1 MSISMFV
8 KKGNKLQID
17 VFVYET
23 EEGVEAT
30 TEKQEVPQNVTAE
43 VVSFTFRR
51 PNYADSNALLRQ
63 FQGMTGGTVDVGSLQ
78 NLAMSTMLV
87 DWSLTD
93 EKGEKVSVNKTNID
107 ALQPAIGRAAAMGY
121 LGKIK
126 F

>member
-1 MSISMFV
+1 MFV

-51 PNYADSNALLRQ
+51 PNYADSNTLLRQ